1 MLKVTMLIDNKIAS
15 PMSPTLFVLNKI
27 LSKDRNFFEVVSIDV
42 EQGEYEDL
50 LQDKAHKDAPSNT
63 IGDGGKK

>member
-27 LSKDRNFFEVVSIDV
+27 LSKDRSFFEVVSINV

-50 LQDKAHKDAPSNT
+50 LKDRIHKDISSNT
-63 IGDGGKK
+63 IRDRSKK

>member
-27 LSKDRNFFEVVSIDV
+27 LSKDRNFFEVVSINV
-42 EQGEYEDL
+42 EQGEYENL
-50 LQDKAHKDAPSNT
+50 LKDRTHKRGINDQ
-63 IGDGGKK
+63 